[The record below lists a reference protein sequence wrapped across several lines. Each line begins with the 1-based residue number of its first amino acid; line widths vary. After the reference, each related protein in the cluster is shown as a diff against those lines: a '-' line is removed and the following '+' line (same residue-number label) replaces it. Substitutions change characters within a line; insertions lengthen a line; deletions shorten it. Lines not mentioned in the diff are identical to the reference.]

1 MNPQP
6 GTGASIHD
14 ENEEPPP
21 VLDVHPPHSPTHTWK
36 DFFIHIATIVV
47 GLLIA
52 VGLEQTVER
61 IHQHNEL
68 RDTREELAHEFEAN
82 RTNLTTDEANWLS
95 TLAQL
100 KNDLLVLDFI
110 RLHPGTP
117 QTALPGDLRW
127 TQYPF
132 RWDHAVRDAAQQ
144 NGIVR
149 RMPLKEANTN
159 QAFYGLMQE
168 MSEQSLHVWDAIND
182 AHRFDLVDPDPTHL
196 SPLQLAEVIQLTA
209 AALEKHI
216 QFGYTFGR
224 YAVEFPEMPHT
235 ITYADIA
242 KLRPTP
248 LALDPTGMAAAHQRT
263 EDRIKAAAK

>member
-1 MNPQP
+1 M
-6 GTGASIHD
+6 
-14 ENEEPPP
+14 
-21 VLDVHPPHSPTHTWK
+21 LDVHLPHPTHTWK

-82 RTNLTTDEANWLS
+82 RTNLTTDEDNWLS

-100 KNDLLVLDFI
+100 KNDLLVLDYI

-132 RWDHAVRDAAQQ
+132 RWDHAVWDAAQQ
-144 NGIVR
+144 NGITR
-149 RMPLKEANTN
+149 LMPRKEANTN
-159 QAFYGLMQE
+159 QSFYALMRD
-168 MSEQSLHVWDAIND
+168 MSDQSLREWDAIND

-196 SPLQLAEVIQLTA
+196 TPQQLAEVIQLA
-209 AALEKHI
+209 ATALEKHI
-216 QFGYTFGR
+216 QFGYSFGR
-224 YAVEFPEMPHT
+224 YALEFPDMPHR
-235 ITYADIA
+235 ITYPDITKA
-242 KLRPTP
+242 RPT
-248 LALDPTGMAAAHQRT
+248 AISLDPKGMAAAHQLTDARL
-263 EDRIKAAAK
+263 IAATK